1 MKYYELKIKV
11 ILSEDMEYTKTSY
24 KIGVFI
30 NNSMLNNKLLKKL
43 HEERFYK
50 YVYDTFYPLEKDGVY
65 KKGKYYTFRL
75 RSINIQLL
83 NKMAMAIYNH
93 EYFGIKAVDVD
104 LHIKK
109 VEKIE
114 QLFAIKPVI
123 ITVDNKPWLEK
134 NNSID
139 IMKCKLN
146 DNLSKKLKQFEG
158 EEFLEEPID
167 FIDSIEII
175 NRKPAKYSYKNVT
188 LLGNKLNIKVKSDEL
203 SQKKA
208 LMAIALGLGEKG
220 SSLGAGFCNYI

>member
-1 MKYYELKIKV
+1 MEYYELKIKV

-50 YVYDTFYPLEKDGVY
+50 YV
-65 KKGKYYTFRL
+65 
-75 RSINIQLL
+75 
-83 NKMAMAIYNH
+83 
-93 EYFGIKAVDVD
+93 
-104 LHIKK
+104 
-109 VEKIE
+109 
-114 QLFAIKPVI
+114 
-123 ITVDNKPWLEK
+123 
-134 NNSID
+134 
-139 IMKCKLN
+139 
-146 DNLSKKLKQFEG
+146 
-158 EEFLEEPID
+158 
-167 FIDSIEII
+167 
-175 NRKPAKYSYKNVT
+175 T

>member
-1 MKYYELKIKV
+1 M
-11 ILSEDMEYTKTSY
+11 
-24 KIGVFI
+24 
-30 NNSMLNNKLLKKL
+30 
-43 HEERFYK
+43 
-50 YVYDTFYPLEKDGVY
+50 
-65 KKGKYYTFRL
+65 
-75 RSINIQLL
+75 
-83 NKMAMAIYNH
+83 
-93 EYFGIKAVDVD
+93 D
-104 LHIKK
+104 LDIHIKK

>member
-1 MKYYELKIKV
+1 MDIKV
-11 ILSEDMEYTKTSY
+11 QKAYEQDSIVKLILR
-24 KIGVFI
+24 IF
-30 NNSMLNNKLLKKL
+30 LK
-43 HEERFYK
+43 EE
-50 YVYDTFYPLEKDGVY
+50 
-65 KKGKYYTFRL
+65 
-75 RSINIQLL
+75 
-83 NKMAMAIYNH
+83 NH
-93 EYFGIKAVDVD
+93 EIIVDGEEIGD
-104 LHIKK
+104 
-109 VEKIE
+109 
-114 QLFAIKPVI
+114 AD
-123 ITVDNKPWLEK
+123 ITYIVNTTLCIPMNKFKSTK